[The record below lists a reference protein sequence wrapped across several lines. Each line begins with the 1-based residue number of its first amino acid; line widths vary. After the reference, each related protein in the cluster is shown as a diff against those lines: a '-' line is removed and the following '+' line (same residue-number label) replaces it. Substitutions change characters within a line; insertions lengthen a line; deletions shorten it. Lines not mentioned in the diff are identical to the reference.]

1 MEVIMQHV
9 CCKMQQADHSYS
21 DGLSA
26 HILM

>member
-9 CCKMQQADHSYS
+9 CCKMQKADHSYIN
-21 DGLSA
+21 GLSA